1 MEIKEFYVYIL
12 ECISSKG
19 KKSFY
24 TGYTKSLE
32 NRIQLHSEGKGAKYT
47 RGKQIKL
54 LFYQSFKNRSE
65 AMKVERN
72 LKKLSKKQKIELILS
87 NKNLIKEENT

>member
-1 MEIKEFYVYIL
+1 MKIGQFYVYIL

-32 NRIQLHSEGKGAKYT
+32 ERIKQHSEGKGAKYT
-47 RGKQIKL
+47 RGKKIKL
-54 LFYQSFKNRSE
+54 LFYQKHNTRSN
-65 AMKVERN
+65 AMKREREI
-72 LKKLSKKQKIELILS
+72 KKFSKKQKQ
-87 NKNLIKEENT
+87 NLIKSEKNLLKME